1 MALIPWLILHNCSS
15 WLHYTVVPPLMSITS
30 ILNYDCI
37 SQIIHDYVMSHMTVA
52 CQLIAVLAWVMNP
65 KRVHGHNHLLPWTCA
80 SRPSSTALTTI
91 PSPLPSTD
99 KPDNILIP
107 ASRWVL
113 QFKIKYDSR
122 ISFFSFKNFNFDS
135 IWSRHMTL
143 HLLRTLLPNQINTS
157 KEITAATNK
166 SKVLK

>member
-1 MALIPWLILHNCSS
+1 MVTLYCTTTNVHHIDFN
-15 WLHYTVVPPLMSITS
+15 
-30 ILNYDCI
+30 DCI
-37 SQIIHDYVMSHMTVA
+37 SQIIHAYIMSHKTVA

-122 ISFFSFKNFNFDS
+122 ISFFSFKNFNFNNGL
-135 IWSRHMTL
+135 L
-143 HLLRTLLPNQINTS
+143 HLLRTLMPNQINTS

-166 SKVLK
+166 SKS

>member
-1 MALIPWLILHNCSS
+1 
-15 WLHYTVVPPLMSITS
+15 
-30 ILNYDCI
+30 
-37 SQIIHDYVMSHMTVA
+37 MSHKTVA
-52 CQLIAVLAWVMNP
+52 CQLIAVLASVMNP

-113 QFKIKYDSR
+113 QFKIKYDYR
-122 ISFFSFKNFNFDS
+122 ISFFSFKTISIMDS